1 MTMNA
6 MPDVHTL
13 TGAYVCDALAPAERE
28 AFEEHL
34 AQCSACS
41 QEVAELREVTAVLG
55 KAVALEPPA
64 RLKSAVDARVA
75 ITRQLPPEVSGEFND
90 SSSGSTGESGASGG
104 PSPEAERS
112 GAERSGAER
121 SDAERS
127 DAERSDAERSD
138 AERSGAQV
146 TPIGDAPSRRR
157 RRGLAWSG
165 WAAAAALAAVAIG
178 LGVHSA
184 NQQRQL
190 NALSQ
195 QAGVVQQLLSA
206 PDARSGRAAVRT
218 GGTAM
223 VLDSRSRDEAVI
235 SFTGLSAP
243 PAGKTYQLW
252 MIGPTGARSGG
263 LLAIPATGNPNPVVA
278 HNLGDAQTIGLTV
291 EPAHGSAQ
299 PTTAPILLLPMGS

>member
-75 ITRQLPPEVSGEFND
+75 VTRQLPPEVSGEFYD
-90 SSSGSTGESGASGG
+90 SRSGSTSESGASGG
-104 PSPEAERS
+104 PLPEAERS
-112 GAERSGAER
+112 AADQSNAGQ

-127 DAERSDAERSD
+127 N
-138 AERSGAQV
+138 AQV

-165 WAAAAALAAVAIG
+165 WAAAAVLAGVAIG

-184 NQQRQL
+184 SQQRQL

-243 PAGKTYQLW
+243 PTGKTYQLW

-263 LLAIPATGNPNPVVA
+263 LLTVPATGNPNPVVA
-278 HNLGDAQTIGLTV
+278 HGLGDAQTIGLTV

-299 PTTAPILLLPMGS
+299 PTTTPVLLLPMGS

>member
-75 ITRQLPPEVSGEFND
+75 VTRQLPPEVSGEFYD
-90 SSSGSTGESGASGG
+90 SRSGSTSESGASGG
-104 PSPEAERS
+104 PLPEAERS
-112 GAERSGAER
+112 AADQSNAGQ

-127 DAERSDAERSD
+127 N
-138 AERSGAQV
+138 AQV

-165 WAAAAALAAVAIG
+165 WAAAAVLAGVAIG

-184 NQQRQL
+184 SQQRQL

-243 PAGKTYQLW
+243 PTGKTYQLW

-263 LLAIPATGNPNPVVA
+263 LLTVPATGNPNPVVA
-278 HNLGDAQTIGLTV
+278 HDLGDAQTIGLTV

-299 PTTAPILLLPMGS
+299 PTTTPVLLLPMGS

>member
-28 AFEEHL
+28 AFEGHL

-41 QEVAELREVTAVLG
+41 QEVAELREVAAVLG

-75 ITRQLPPEVSGEFND
+75 VTRQLPPEVSGEFYD
-90 SSSGSTGESGASGG
+90 SRSGSTVESGASGG
-104 PSPEAERS
+104 PLPEAERS
-112 GAERSGAER
+112 NAEQSDVGR
-121 SDAERS
+121 SDMEQS
-127 DAERSDAERSD
+127 DAR
-138 AERSGAQV
+138 V

-165 WAAAAALAAVAIG
+165 WAAAAVLAGVAIG

-184 NQQRQL
+184 SQQRQL
-190 NALSQ
+190 NALSL

-263 LLAIPATGNPNPVVA
+263 LLTVPATGNPNPVVA
-278 HNLGDAQTIGLTV
+278 HDLGDAQTIGLTV

-299 PTTAPILLLPMGS
+299 PTTAPVLLLPMGS

>member
-13 TGAYVCDALAPAERE
+13 TGAYVCDALAPVERE

-75 ITRQLPPEVSGEFND
+75 VTRQLPPEVSGEFHD
-90 SSSGSTGESGASGG
+90 SRSGSTVESGASGG
-104 PSPEAERS
+104 PLPEPERS
-112 GAERSGAER
+112 NAEQSDVGR
-121 SDAERS
+121 SDMEQS
-127 DAERSDAERSD
+127 DAR
-138 AERSGAQV
+138 V

-165 WAAAAALAAVAIG
+165 WAAAAVLAGVAIG

-184 NQQRQL
+184 SQQRQL

-263 LLAIPATGNPNPVVA
+263 LLTVPATGNPNPVVA
-278 HNLGDAQTIGLTV
+278 HDLGDAQTIGLTV

-299 PTTAPILLLPMGS
+299 PTTAPVLLLPMGS

>member
-90 SSSGSTGESGASGG
+90 LGSGSTSESGASGG

-112 GAERSGAER
+112 G
-121 SDAERS
+121 
-127 DAERSDAERSD
+127 AERSDAERSD

-146 TPIGDAPSRRR
+146 TPIGDAPSRQR

-263 LLAIPATGNPNPVVA
+263 LLAIPATGNPSPVVA

>member
-13 TGAYVCDALAPAERE
+13 TAAYVCDALAPAERE

-41 QEVAELREVTAVLG
+41 QEVTELREVTAVLG

-64 RLKSAVDARVA
+64 RLKAAVDARVA
-75 ITRQLPPEVSGEFND
+75 ITRQLPPEVSSEFGAGRD
-90 SSSGSTGESGASGG
+90 SGDATESGTSGG
-104 PSPEAERS
+104 PAPAPQQPI
-112 GAERSGAER
+112 
-121 SDAERS
+121 
-127 DAERSDAERSD
+127 
-138 AERSGAQV
+138 AQV
-146 TPIGDAPSRRR
+146 TPIGDAPSSRRR

-165 WAAAAALAAVAIG
+165 WVAAAALAGVAIG
-178 LGVHSA
+178 LGAHSA
-184 NQQRQL
+184 SQQRQI
-190 NALSQ
+190 NSMSQ
-195 QAGVVQQLLSA
+195 QASAVQQLLAA
-206 PDARSGRAAVRT
+206 PDARSGRADVRT

-235 SFTGLSAP
+235 SFSGLSAP
-243 PAGKTYQLW
+243 PPGKTYQLW

-263 LLAIPATGNPNPVVA
+263 LLTIPATGNPNPVVA

-291 EPAHGSAQ
+291 EPARGSAQ
-299 PTTAPILLLPMGS
+299 PTTAPVVLLPMSS

>member
-13 TGAYVCDALAPAERE
+13 TAAYVCDALAPAERE

-64 RLKSAVDARVA
+64 RLKTAVDARIA
-75 ITRQLPPEVSGEFND
+75 ITRQLPPEVSGEFGA
-90 SSSGSTGESGASGG
+90 SSGENAAEGGANGG
-104 PSPEAERS
+104 PAPEAQHSIAR
-112 GAERSGAER
+112 
-121 SDAERS
+121 
-127 DAERSDAERSD
+127 
-138 AERSGAQV
+138 V

-157 RRGLAWSG
+157 PRALAWSG
-165 WAAAAALAAVAIG
+165 WVAAAAIAGVAIG
-178 LGVHSA
+178 LGAHSA
-184 NQQRQL
+184 SQQRQI
-190 NALSQ
+190 NSMSQ
-195 QAGVVQQLLSA
+195 QASTVQQLLSA

-235 SFTGLSAP
+235 SFSGLSAP

-263 LLAIPATGNPNPVVA
+263 LLTVPATGNPNPVVA
-278 HNLGDAQTIGLTV
+278 HGLGDAQTIGLTV
-291 EPAHGSAQ
+291 EPAHGSVQ
-299 PTTAPILLLPMGS
+299 PTTAPVVLLPMNS